1 MKCYHLSPE
10 PSRSGVLWE
19 VEHSFHRQAV
29 LCSRRVWDIQV
40 CCPCTVSNCKKYL
53 VLWCISNIK
62 ILQMKEPETRTFVQK
77 LLWYHSCSMDKKLV
91 TKASC
96 SCYIIS
102 LHIIIICNI
111 MTICWK
117 WSQIFYTVLTHLQ
130 RITSWKWF
138 TE

>member
-10 PSRSGVLWE
+10 PSRRGVLWE

-62 ILQMKEPETRTFVQK
+62 ILQMKDGTTAVVWIRSWLQK
-77 LLWYHSCSMDKKLV
+77 AAVHV
-91 TKASC
+91 
-96 SCYIIS
+96 IIS

-111 MTICWK
+111 MTIFICWK